1 MAEKTVALTITTDS
15 KQAEA
20 SVGSFKKQLK
30 EANNELL
37 NMAAKFGE
45 ASNEAVSAAKKVAGL
60 KDAIGDAK
68 ALADTF
74 NPDKKFVALGGVLQ
88 GVTAGFSALQGAIGL
103 FGDENKELEKTLLK
117 VQSAMALQQGISGL
131 MEAKDSFGLL
141 KDGAVRAFQAIKGA
155 IGSTGIGLLVIAL
168 GTIVA
173 YWDDIKEAVSGVSE
187 EQKKLTKA
195 AHENAD
201 AEQKKLK
208 DLDKQDNILKLQ
220 GKSERDILLIKQAQL
235 RDSTSAIK
243 AAIVLDD
250 INTKSQIAATT
261 RNKEFLKGL
270 LDLVFLPQKLL
281 FEYSAKAI
289 NKLVGLLG
297 KIGINIDF
305 KINDQLADEATNY
318 LSNLAFDPAKVQAD
332 ADKVKEK
339 NLETLKDLEIQNA
352 GYKLSVKAIDQKAA
366 DESKAE
372 QQKSDD
378 EKFKKQKDEADANNK
393 LFIKSLEDDKTAADL
408 KSKVKVQIKAID
420 DAALL
425 ATTQKTAKELEDIEK
440 AKADEERKD
449 AKALFDQRIAM
460 ASDSL
465 NIIGDILGKE
475 SAAGKAMAIS
485 SALINTY
492 LGISAGVKLGYPA
505 AIPAVLAAAATGFKA
520 VKNIIGTKIPGK
532 ASGGGSAA
540 GGSMSAPSLS
550 SSTAPITP
558 QAQTT
563 TLSAQSINQIGV
575 ATSRAYVL
583 ESDVSSNQERTQRL
597 NRAARIN

>member
-37 NMAAKFGE
+37 NMSAQFGE
-45 ASNEAVSAAKKVAGL
+45 ASNEAVNAAKKVAHL

-74 NPDKKFVALGGVLQ
+74 NPDKKFVALGGALQ
-88 GVTAGFSALQGAIGL
+88 GATAGFSALQGAMGL
-103 FGDENKELEKTLLK
+103 FGDENKDLEKTLLK

-131 MEAKDSFGLL
+131 MEAKDAFGLL

-168 GTIVA
+168 GSIVA
-173 YWDDIKEAVSGVSE
+173 YWDEIKGAVSGVSE

-195 AHENAD
+195 SQENLA
-201 AEQKKLK
+201 AEKEKLSEIGS
-208 DLDKQDNILKLQ
+208 QDNVLKLQ
-220 GKSERDILLIKQAQL
+220 GKSEREILMMKKNQIVAV
-235 RDSTSAIK
+235 IK
-243 AAIVLDD
+243 ATEATMLQDKIT
-250 INTKSQIAATT
+250 TKAQVQAAT
-261 RNKEFLKGL
+261 RNQQLLKGL

-281 FEYSAKAI
+281 FEYSSIAI
-289 NKLVGLLG
+289 NKLIGLLN
-297 KIGINIDF
+297 KIPGIKIDF
-305 KINDQLADEATNY
+305 KINEELADNATDFISK
-318 LSNLAFDPAKVQAD
+318 LVFDPEAIQKKADNAAKVNENAI
-332 ADKVKEK
+332 KK
-339 NLETLKDLEIQNA
+339 LQNDSA
-352 GYKLSVKAIDQKAA
+352 GYQLSVNAIDKQAKENAFV
-366 DESKAE
+366 DTMKGLEKTKIETELIESA
-372 QQKSDD
+372 
-378 EKFKKQKDEADANNK
+378 
-393 LFIKSLEDDKTAADL
+393 TAAARVGINANAANQIAEKTRL
-408 KSKVKVQIKAID
+408 TEAQLSEIRRKSAEEDARDSQIA
-420 DAALL
+420 
-425 ATTQKTAKELEDIEK
+425 
-440 AKADEERKD
+440 KD
-449 AKALFDQRIAM
+449 AKIKATVDT
-460 ASDSL
+460 L
-465 NIIGDILGKE
+465 NIVSDVLGKE
-475 SAAGKAMAIS
+475 SAAGKALAIS
-485 SALINTY
+485 GALINTY

-520 VKNIIGTKIPGK
+520 VKSIMATKIPG
-532 ASGGGSAA
+532 AASSSGGAG

-563 TLSAQSINQIGV
+563 TLSTQSINQIGV
-575 ATSRAYVL
+575 ASSRAYVL

>member
-1 MAEKTVALTITTDS
+1 MANKTVAVTITTDS

-201 AEQKKLK
+201 AEKKKLK
-208 DLDKQDNILKLQ
+208 DLNSQDNTLKLQ
-220 GKSERDILLIKQAQL
+220 GKSERQILLIKQAQIEQA
-235 RDSTSAIK
+235 SNAIR
-243 AAIVLDD
+243 AAIALDD
-250 INTKSQIAATT
+250 INTKSQIATAT
-261 RNKEFLKGL
+261 RNQNLLKGL

-281 FEYSAKAI
+281 FEYSSKAI
-289 NKLVGLLG
+289 NKLIGLLG

-318 LSNLAFDPAKVQAD
+318 LSKLAFDPDKVQAD
-332 ADKVKEK
+332 ADKVKET
-339 NLETLKDLEIQNA
+339 NLETLKELKNQND
-352 GYKLSVKAIDQKAA
+352 GFKLSVKAIDQKAA
-366 DESKAE
+366 DESKAD

-393 LFIKSLEDDKTAADL
+393 LFIKSLEDDKTSADI
-408 KSKVKVQIKAID
+408 KSKEKFKIKALD
-420 DAALL
+420 DADLL
-425 ATTQKTAKELEDIEK
+425 ATTQKTAKELSDIEK
-440 AKADEERKD
+440 AKNDEERKD
-449 AKALFDQRIAM
+449 AKILFDQRLSM
-460 ASDSL
+460 ASQSL
-465 NIIGDILGKE
+465 STISDILGKE
-475 SAAGKAMAIS
+475 SAAGKAIAIS
-485 SALINTY
+485 NALINTY
-492 LGISAGVKLGYPA
+492 LGISAANALPFPA
-505 AIPAVLAAAATGFKA
+505 NIPGIISAAATGFKA
-520 VKNIIGTKIPGK
+520 VKNIIATKIPGA
-532 ASGGGSAA
+532 ASVSTG

-563 TLSAQSINQIGV
+563 TLSSQSINQIGV
-575 ATSRAYVL
+575 ASSRAYVL
-583 ESDVSSNQERTQRL
+583 ESDVSGNQERTQRL

>member
-1 MAEKTVALTITTDS
+1 MPDKTVALTITTDS

-30 EANNELL
+30 EANTELL
-37 NMAAKFGE
+37 NMSAKFGE
-45 ASNEAVSAAKKVAGL
+45 ASTEAVNAAKKVAGL

-74 NPDKKFVALGGVLQ
+74 NPDKKFVALGGALQ

-103 FGDENKELEKTLLK
+103 FGNENKDLEKTLLK

-131 MEAKDSFGLL
+131 FEARDAFGLL

-155 IGSTGIGLLVIAL
+155 IGATGIGLLVIAL
-168 GTIVA
+168 GSIVA

-195 AHENAD
+195 AHENVD
-201 AEQKKLK
+201 AEKKKLK
-208 DLDKQDNILKLQ
+208 DLNSQDNTLKLQ
-220 GKSERDILLIKQAQL
+220 GKSERQILLIKQAQIEQ
-235 RDSTSAIK
+235 TSNAIR
-243 AAIVLDD
+243 AAIALND
-250 INTKSQIAATT
+250 INTRSQIEATT
-261 RNKEFLKGL
+261 RNQQFLKGL

-281 FEYSAKAI
+281 FEYSSKAI

-297 KIGINIDF
+297 KLGINIDF
-305 KINDQLADEATNY
+305 KINDQLADEATDY
-318 LSNLAFDPAKVQAD
+318 LSKLAFDPVKVQAD
-332 ADKVKEK
+332 ADKVKET
-339 NLETLKDLEIQNA
+339 NLETLKELKIQND
-352 GYKLSVKAIDQKAA
+352 GFKLSVKEIDKKAA

-372 QQKSDD
+372 QQKSED

-393 LFIKSLEDDKTAADL
+393 LFIKSLDDDKTAADL
-408 KSKVKVQIKAID
+408 KSKVKVKIKAID
-420 DAALL
+420 DADLL

-440 AKADEERKD
+440 AKNDEERKD
-449 AKALFDQRIAM
+449 AKILFDQKIAA

-465 NIIGDILGKE
+465 NIIADVLGKE

-532 ASGGGSAA
+532 AGSSGGGG

-563 TLSAQSINQIGV
+563 TLSTQSINQIGV
-575 ATSRAYVL
+575 ASSRAYVL
-583 ESDVSSNQERTQRL
+583 ESDVSSNQERSQRL

>member
-1 MAEKTVALTITTDS
+1 MS
-15 KQAEA
+15 
-20 SVGSFKKQLK
+20 
-30 EANNELL
+30 
-37 NMAAKFGE
+37 AKFGE
-45 ASNEAVSAAKKVAGL
+45 ASTEAVNAAKKVAGL

-74 NPDKKFVALGGVLQ
+74 NPDKKFVALGGALQ

-103 FGDENKELEKTLLK
+103 FGNENKDLEKTLLK

-131 MEAKDSFGLL
+131 FEARDAFGLL

-155 IGSTGIGLLVIAL
+155 IGATGIGLLVIAL
-168 GTIVA
+168 GSIVA

-195 AHENAD
+195 AHENVD
-201 AEQKKLK
+201 AEKKKLK
-208 DLDKQDNILKLQ
+208 DLNSQDNTLKLQ
-220 GKSERDILLIKQAQL
+220 GKSERQILLIKQAQIEQ
-235 RDSTSAIK
+235 TSNAIR
-243 AAIVLDD
+243 AAIALND
-250 INTKSQIAATT
+250 INTRSQIEATT
-261 RNKEFLKGL
+261 RNQQFLKGL

-281 FEYSAKAI
+281 FEYSSKAI

-297 KIGINIDF
+297 KLGINIDF
-305 KINDQLADEATNY
+305 KINDQLADEATDY
-318 LSNLAFDPAKVQAD
+318 LSKLAFDPVKVQAD
-332 ADKVKEK
+332 ADKVKET
-339 NLETLKDLEIQNA
+339 NLETLKELKIQND
-352 GYKLSVKAIDQKAA
+352 GFKLSVKEIDKKAA

-372 QQKSDD
+372 QQKSED

-393 LFIKSLEDDKTAADL
+393 LFIKSLDDDKTAADL
-408 KSKVKVQIKAID
+408 KSKVKVKIKAID
-420 DAALL
+420 DADLL

-440 AKADEERKD
+440 AKNDEERKD
-449 AKALFDQRIAM
+449 AKILFDQKIAA

-465 NIIGDILGKE
+465 NIIADVLGKE

-532 ASGGGSAA
+532 AGSSGGGG

-563 TLSAQSINQIGV
+563 TLSTQSINQIGV
-575 ATSRAYVL
+575 ASSRAYVL
-583 ESDVSSNQERTQRL
+583 ESDVSSNQERSQRL

>member
-1 MAEKTVALTITTDS
+1 MTDKTVALTITTDS

-20 SVGSFKKQLK
+20 SVGNFKKQLREANAELVNMAMQFGESSK
-30 EANNELL
+30 EAVN
-37 NMAAKFGE
+37 
-45 ASNEAVSAAKKVAGL
+45 AAKKVAGL

-68 ALADTF
+68 ALAETF
-74 NPDKKFVALGGVLQ
+74 NPDKKFVALGGALQ

-131 MEAKDSFGLL
+131 FEARDAFGLL

-168 GTIVA
+168 GTVVA

-187 EQKKLTKA
+187 EQKKLAKV

-201 AEQKKLK
+201 LEQKKLK
-208 DLDKQDNILKLQ
+208 DLDKQDNTLRLQ
-220 GKSERDILLIKQAQL
+220 GKSEREILLYKQAQV
-235 RDSTSAIK
+235 DQTTNAIR
-243 AAIVLDD
+243 AAIALDD

-261 RNKEFLKGL
+261 RNQQLLKGL

-281 FEYSAKAI
+281 FEYSSKAI
-289 NKLVGLLG
+289 NKLVEMLN
-297 KIGINIDF
+297 KIPGINIDF

-318 LSNLAFDPAKVQAD
+318 LSKLAFDPAKVQAD

-339 NLETLKDLEIQNA
+339 NLETLKDLKYQKDAYQVSLN
-352 GYKLSVKAIDQKAA
+352 SIDQKAA
-366 DESKAE
+366 EERKKAADQE
-372 QQKSDD
+372 EADAFRKRK
-378 EKFKKQKDEADANNK
+378 EEADANNK
-393 LFIKSLEDDKTAADL
+393 LFIKSLEDDKTSKDL
-408 KSKVKVQIKAID
+408 KSKDKFKIKALE
-420 DAALL
+420 DAELI
-425 ATTQKTAKELEDIEK
+425 ATTQKTSKELADIEQ
-440 AKADEERKD
+440 AKRDEERKD
-449 AKALFDQRIAM
+449 ARILFDQRIAM

-465 NIIGDILGKE
+465 NILSDIVGKD

-492 LGISAGVKLGYPA
+492 LGITAALRLPFPA
-505 AIPAVLAAAATGFKA
+505 SIPAVLTTAATGFKA
-520 VKNIIGTKIPGK
+520 VKNIMATKVPGA
-532 ASGGGSAA
+532 ASSSA
-540 GGSMSAPSLS
+540 GGSMSNPAMTSA
-550 SSTAPITP
+550 TAPITP

-563 TLSAQSINQIGV
+563 TLSTQSINQIGV
-575 ATSRAYVL
+575 ASSRAFVL
-583 ESDVSSNQERTQRL
+583 ESDVTNNQERTQRL

>member
-37 NMAAKFGE
+37 NMSAQFGE
-45 ASNEAVSAAKKVAGL
+45 ASIEAVNAAKKVAGL

-74 NPDKKFVALGGVLQ
+74 NPDKKFVALGGALQ
-88 GVTAGFSALQGAIGL
+88 GATAGFSALQGAMGL
-103 FGDENKELEKTLLK
+103 FGDENKDLEKTLLK

-131 MEAKDSFGLL
+131 MEAKDAFGLL

-168 GTIVA
+168 GSIVA
-173 YWDDIKEAVSGVSE
+173 YWDEIKGAVSGVSE

-195 AHENAD
+195 SQENLA
-201 AEQKKLK
+201 AEKEKLSEIGS
-208 DLDKQDNILKLQ
+208 QDNVLKLQ
-220 GKSERDILLIKQAQL
+220 GKSEREILMMKKNQVVAV
-235 RDSTSAIK
+235 IK
-243 AAIVLDD
+243 ATEATMLQDKIT
-250 INTKSQIAATT
+250 TKAQVEAAT
-261 RNKEFLKGL
+261 RNQQLLKGL

-281 FEYSAKAI
+281 FEYSSIAI
-289 NKLVGLLG
+289 NKLIGLLN
-297 KIGINIDF
+297 KIPGIKIDF
-305 KINDQLADEATNY
+305 KINEELADNATDFISK
-318 LSNLAFDPAKVQAD
+318 LVFDPEA
-332 ADKVKEK
+332 
-339 NLETLKDLEIQNA
+339 IQ
-352 GYKLSVKAIDQKAA
+352 KKA
-366 DESKAE
+366 
-372 QQKSDD
+372 
-378 EKFKKQKDEADANNK
+378 
-393 LFIKSLEDDKTAADL
+393 
-408 KSKVKVQIKAID
+408 D
-420 DAALL
+420 DAAKVNENAIKKLQNDSAGYQL
-425 ATTQKTAKELEDIEK
+425 SVNAIDKQAKENAFVDTMKGLQKTKIETELIESATAAARVGINANAANQIAEKTRLTEAQLSEIRRKSAEEDARDSQI
-440 AKADEERKD
+440 AKD
-449 AKALFDQRIAM
+449 AKIKATVDT
-460 ASDSL
+460 L
-465 NIIGDILGKE
+465 NIVSDVLGKE
-475 SAAGKAMAIS
+475 SAAGKALAIS
-485 SALINTY
+485 GALINTY

-520 VKNIIGTKIPGK
+520 VKSIMATKIPGA
-532 ASGGGSAA
+532 ASASTGG

-563 TLSAQSINQIGV
+563 TLSTQSINQIGV